1 LQAEPFT
8 DGRSPSSLSPE
19 ALRSWRVFFECAL
32 ALPDILDAEL
42 QAAGGVSF
50 RWYDVLVQLEEAGQ
64 GVPMNEIASRIL
76 ASKSG
81 LTRVIDRMEDA
92 GLVRRERPADDRRV
106 VLVSVTPEGLEALAR
121 SRLVHRDGIRR
132 HFTEHLTEQE
142 LARLQRMLQKVREHV
157 RPLRPG
163 RVSG

>member
-1 LQAEPFT
+1 MRRT
-8 DGRSPSSLSPE
+8 V
-19 ALRSWRVFFECAL
+19 LR
-32 ALPDILDAEL
+32 I
-42 QAAGGVSF
+42 
-50 RWYDVLVQLEEAGQ
+50 VLTTAH
-64 GVPMNEIASRIL
+64 PR
-76 ASKSG
+76 
-81 LTRVIDRMEDA
+81 LTRVIERMEDA

-121 SRLVHRDGIRR
+121 SRVVHRDGIRR

-157 RPLRPG
+157 CPLRPG